1 MRLFEFAQPT
11 APLAQDPLGS
21 VLERTAKAA
30 GIVGVELAQL
40 LAQCHVETAAFQ
52 TLKELPN
59 KWQQHY
65 EPPSKTAKMLGNT
78 QPGDGQRF
86 VGRGFI
92 QVTGRY
98 NYNQFAQ
105 NSGVDVVNKPEL
117 LEKPDTAAKATV
129 DFWLNRVRPLVK
141 DFSKTDQVTK
151 IINHAKKGAGE
162 RKQAFNQYASKL
174 PEPVK
179 TQLAQQ
185 ARPEQKLAK
194 IKQTMDKQ
202 QAAAP
207 KATTQPIKPQQPTKP
222 QLPTAP
228 VQPGDALGGFMK
240 LKGLD

>member
-1 MRLFEFAQPT
+1 MRLFEIATPT
-11 APLAQDPLGS
+11 PPLAQDPLGS
-21 VLERTAKAA
+21 VLERSARAA

-78 QPGDGQRF
+78 QPGDGKRF

-105 NSGVDVVNKPEL
+105 NSGIDVVSSPEL
-117 LEKPDTAAKATV
+117 LERPETAAKATV
-129 DFWLNRVRPLVK
+129 DFWLNRVRPSVK
-141 DFSKTDQVTK
+141 DFSRTDQVTR

-162 RKQAFNQYASKL
+162 RKQAFNTYASKL

-185 ARPEQKLAK
+185 AQPEKKLAQ

-207 KATTQPIKPQQPTKP
+207 KATTQPVKPQQPPK
-222 QLPTAP
+222 TAP
-228 VQPGDALGGFMK
+228 VQQGDALAGFMK
-240 LKGLD
+240 LRGLD